1 MYEHLETAANRD
13 TLKRVVVDPVSR
25 VEGHG
30 KVTLLLDADN
40 KVQQAR
46 LHIVEF
52 RGFERFIQG
61 RPYWE
66 LPVLVQRLCGICPVS
81 HHLAAAKAIDQLVGV
96 DPEDLPKSADKLRR
110 LLHFGQVLQSHALH
124 FFHLSSPDLLFG
136 FESDIGKRNIIA
148 VLSDYP
154 DIGLQGVKMRKY
166 GQEVIRMVSGKRVH
180 GTGAIAGGMNK
191 ALSKEERD
199 YLLADID
206 QIIQWAVDSVAL
218 IKKVHCANLPYYDE
232 FATIRS
238 NYLGL
243 VKPDGALE
251 LYHGGIRAKNAAG
264 ETITDHFDYCRYNDL
279 IHEEVR
285 SWTYMKFPYLL
296 SQGKEDGWYR
306 VGPLARVNNCDFIN
320 TPLAE
325 AARVEFK
332 AHGGGADSLSAAALP
347 PSLAV
352 EAMVHST
359 LAFHWA
365 RLIEVLHCAESIK
378 DLLHDGDLLSGEL
391 VAQGEKRYEGI
402 GVIEAP
408 RGTLFHHYQVDENDI
423 VTKANLIV
431 STTSNN
437 MAMNESVRQVAAE
450 YLSGREL
457 TEPLLNNLEVAIRA
471 YDPCLSCATHAVGK
485 MPLQLELRDVDG
497 VLIDKLV
504 KHSDGG
510 IERA

>member
-1 MYEHLETAANRD
+1 MYEHLETADNKEN
-13 TLKRVVVDPVSR
+13 LKRVVVEPVSR

-30 KVTLLLDADN
+30 KVTLLLDEDN
-40 KVQQAR
+40 KVKQAR

-81 HHLAAAKAIDQLVGV
+81 HHLAAAKAIDQLVGI
-96 DPEDLPKSADKLRR
+96 DPANLPVAADKLRR

-136 FESDIGKRNIIA
+136 FESEISKRSIIA
-148 VLSDYP
+148 VIEAHP
-154 DIGLQGVKMRKY
+154 DLAVQGVMLRKY

-180 GTGAIAGGMNK
+180 GTGAIPGGMNK
-191 ALSKEERD
+191 SLTKDERD
-199 YLLADID
+199 YLLKDID
-206 QIIQWAVDSVAL
+206 QIINWSVASVAL
-218 IKKVHCANLPYYDE
+218 IKKVHCANLPYYDD

-243 VKPDGALE
+243 TKPDGALE
-251 LYHGGIRAKNAAG
+251 LYHGGIRAKNADG
-264 ETITDHFDYCRYNDL
+264 DTIIDHVDYCKYNDY

-296 SQGKEDGWYR
+296 SIGQENGWYR
-306 VGPLARVNNCDFIN
+306 VGPLARVNNCDYID

-325 AARVEFK
+325 IERIEFK
-332 AHGGGADSLSAAALP
+332 CHSNE
-347 PSLAV
+347 V
-352 EAMVHST
+352 MVHST

-365 RLIEVLHCAESIK
+365 RLIELLYCAESIK
-378 DLLHDGDLLSGEL
+378 TLLNDPDVLSQDL
-391 VAQGEKRYEGI
+391 VAKGEKRYEGV

-450 YLSGREL
+450 YLSGQEL

-471 YDPCLSCATHAVGK
+471 YDPCLSCATHAIGK
-485 MPLQLELRDVDG
+485 MPLQLELINAEG
-497 VLIDKLV
+497 QLIDKLV
-504 KHSDGG
+504 KGSDGH
-510 IERA
+510 IDRTINA

>member
-1 MYEHLETAANRD
+1 MYEHLETAENRGN
-13 TLKRVVVDPVSR
+13 LRRVAVDPVSR

-66 LPVLVQRLCGICPVS
+66 LPVLVQRLCGICPIS
-81 HHLAAAKAIDQLVGV
+81 HHLVAGKAIDQLVGV
-96 DPEDLPKSADKLRR
+96 DPENLPVTADKLRR
-110 LLHFGQVLQSHALH
+110 LVHFGQVMQSHALH

-136 FESDIGKRNIIA
+136 FESDISKRSVVA
-148 VLSDYP
+148 VLAEYP
-154 DIGLQGVKMRKY
+154 DIGLQGVKLRKY
-166 GQEVIRMVSGKRVH
+166 GQEVIRMVCGKRIH

-191 ALSKEERD
+191 SLSKAERD
-199 YLLADID
+199 YLLEDID
-206 QIIQWAVDSVAL
+206 QMIEWAAGSVTL
-218 IKKVHCANLPYYDE
+218 IKKVHCSNLPYYDE
-232 FATIRS
+232 FATIRT
-238 NYLGL
+238 NYMGL
-243 VKPDGALE
+243 TKPDGALE
-251 LYHGGIRAKNAAG
+251 LYHGGLRAKNADG
-264 ETITDHFDYCRYNDL
+264 GTIMDHIDYCQYNDYL
-279 IHEEVR
+279 HEEVR

-296 SQGKEDGWYR
+296 SLGQQQGWYR
-306 VGPLARVNNCDFIN
+306 VGPLARVNNCDYID

-332 AHGGGADSLSAAALP
+332 AHSGE
-347 PSLAV
+347 V
-352 EAMVHST
+352 MVHST

-378 DLLHDGDLLSGEL
+378 QLLHDPDIMRQDL

-485 MPLQLELRDVDG
+485 MPLQLELVDADG
-497 VLIDKLV
+497 KLIDKLV
-504 KHSDGG
+504 KHSDGQ
-510 IERA
+510 IERENA